1 MEFGNGSD
9 KTALIGESM
18 SHKFYVFGAHSRAQT
33 AAFYI
38 QYLYPEASIEAYLV
52 NNEESNAA
60 SINGVPVIRLEK
72 NTKLHGEYPVFLG
85 TRSVYHENLAKTAGE
100 FGIQNIYPV
109 TAQLDLKL
117 RNAYLR
123 KYFSSIGRAFAKI
136 DDCSTLGEKT
146 LGKLPEGKACVYVA
160 KSVFDKPLQTETKLW
175 DYEKVIQV
183 GAALTDKRL
192 EENGITDAAGE
203 NISD

>member
-1 MEFGNGSD
+1 MHQKRHMEFGNGSD

-52 NNEESNAA
+52 NNEEPNAV

-100 FGIQNIYPV
+100 FGIRNIYPV

-123 KYFSSIGRAFAKI
+123 KYFSSIGQGAPYIQRLGRNDAGAEGARFQRASAGRRSI
-136 DDCSTLGEKT
+136 CT
-146 LGKLPEGKACVYVA
+146 
-160 KSVFDKPLQTETKLW
+160 KSVLSLQYVY
-175 DYEKVIQV
+175 YEKR
-183 GAALTDKRL
+183 GF
-192 EENGITDAAGE
+192 E
-203 NISD
+203 